1 MDTYTLNQAIQM
13 APAIAATEPSP
24 VVSDRYSFIN
34 TGEFLEKAIDSG
46 WTIRDVRQ
54 GRNRFGMHKVDLI
67 QTQYA
72 DSSTVGEG
80 MPQISII
87 NSHDRSKR
95 FQVMMGFFRL
105 VCSNGLVVATGAN
118 LNIRAMHRFG
128 DDKLST
134 LMSTMEQGIKQFSVI
149 GQKVDQ
155 FRDRILSQ
163 EEKNALARFAHYI
176 RFRYRQNL
184 PTSIKPDALLGVR
197 RDVDQGDDL
206 WRVYNTIQ
214 ENMTHG
220 GHNLGKG
227 LTRLEDDTR
236 FNSEFWMGAEKALVT
251 RGTEFEHTLKA
262 LFPKKERA

>member
-1 MDTYTLNQAIQM
+1 METYTLNQAIQI
-13 APAIAATEPSP
+13 APAIAATQPSP
-24 VVSDRYSFIN
+24 IVSDRYSFIN
-34 TGEFLEKAIDSG
+34 TGEFLEKAIESG
-46 WTIRDVRQ
+46 WAIRNVRQ
-54 GRNRFGMHKVDLI
+54 NRNQFGMHKVDLI

-72 DSSTVGEG
+72 NNDTIVEG
-80 MPQISII
+80 VPQISVI

-95 FQVMMGFFRL
+95 FHVMMGFFRL
-105 VCSNGLVVATGAN
+105 ICSNGLVVSTGAN

-128 DDKLST
+128 GDKLST

-149 GQKVDQ
+149 GDKVEQ

-184 PTSIKPDALLGVR
+184 PTSVKPDALLGVR
-197 RDVDQGDDL
+197 RDADQGDDL

-220 GHNLGKG
+220 GLNLGRG

-236 FNSEFWMGAEKALVT
+236 FNSEFWTGAEKALTT
-251 RGTEFEHTLKA
+251 RGADFEHTLKA
-262 LFPKKERA
+262 LFPKKVRA